1 VTIIQNDHISF
12 SFLELTNLGIIQ
24 AACSIISTLCFWD
37 IQRSYRIR
45 TKSMFLVTN
54 FFAVLIP
61 FWGMLGLWTKRIG
74 YHNAASTSIIIST
87 IH

>member
-1 VTIIQNDHISF
+1 
-12 SFLELTNLGIIQ
+12 
-24 AACSIISTLCFWD
+24 
-37 IQRSYRIR
+37 
-45 TKSMFLVTN
+45 MFLVTN